1 VGSALPGFAAGEVLL
16 GILDQVAA
24 LRAIGSATHPAIS
37 QALQQH
43 EAQIAALAEAQKQL
57 HQAMASIG
65 AGSSS
70 RCLAED
76 GRVGDSA
83 SASTPA
89 APTTAEASNISS
101 PAAAAAGVGA
111 EQYEGECGQRLSALE
126 SRLGSGLRVLAGL
139 RDRLS
144 PLQEVADASQCM
156 MRELQVAHGLVLQR
170 LEALEGLAAAGLGQA
185 GSGGDGQEG
194 AAGGSALAVAG
205 SLRKL
210 QVRGGG
216 QQHAAAGGLDGT

>member
-1 VGSALPGFAAGEVLL
+1 VSALPAGVEAFGSGSPGFAAGEVLL
-16 GILDQVAA
+16 GIRDQVAA

-43 EAQIAALAEAQKQL
+43 EAQIAALADAQQQL
-57 HQAMASIG
+57 QQAMASIG
-65 AGSSS
+65 TGSSS
-70 RCLAED
+70 RSLAED
-76 GRVGDSA
+76 GEVGDNALTSM
-83 SASTPA
+83 PA
-89 APTTAEASNISS
+89 APTTAEASNNS

-111 EQYEGECGQRLSALE
+111 EQYEGEYGQRLLALE

-156 MRELQVAHGLVLQR
+156 MHELQVVNGLVLQR

-216 QQHAAAGGLDGT
+216 